1 MAFLNWSLT
10 DRTGQ
15 TMGNKLFSIFL
26 FFGFVAMA
34 KAGPHIGFV
43 DVKDGKMYLHT
54 DARRTE
60 IDVVYLQYPG
70 RRNRCCLRITRPKIA
85 SENAVLAESDKV
97 SSDNPIYA
105 YAIAV
110 PPHVPLGK
118 PFLGMA
124 LVNVNRPVFAR
135 GLEMSA
141 SADGKVFKVRQ
152 CFGMEG
158 LNLEVSGTPSS
169 VASMYYSF
177 GYEID
182 LTALANDKR
191 CK

>member
-1 MAFLNWSLT
+1 
-10 DRTGQ
+10 
-15 TMGNKLFSIFL
+15 
-26 FFGFVAMA
+26 
-34 KAGPHIGFV
+34 
-43 DVKDGKMYLHT
+43 MYLHT
-54 DARRTE
+54 GARRTE

-70 RRNRCCLRITRPKIA
+70 RRNRCCLRLTRPKIS
-85 SENAVLAESDKV
+85 SENAILAESNKV
-97 SSDNPIYA
+97 SSDNAIYV
-105 YAIAV
+105 YALTV
-110 PPHVPLGK
+110 PPHVPLKK

-141 SADGKVFKVRQ
+141 YANGIVFKVRQ

-158 LNLEVSGTPSS
+158 LNLEVVGTPSS

>member
-10 DRTGQ
+10 GRTGQ
-15 TMGNKLFSIFL
+15 TMGNKLVFIFL
-26 FFGFVAMA
+26 LFGVVAMA
-34 KAGPHIGFV
+34 KAATHIGFV
-43 DVKDGKMYLHT
+43 DIQDGTMYLHT

-70 RRNRCCLRITRPKIA
+70 RRNRCCLRLTRQKIS
-85 SENAVLAESDKV
+85 SENAILAESNKV
-97 SSDNPIYA
+97 SSDNAIYV
-105 YAIAV
+105 YALTV
-110 PPHVPLGK
+110 PPHVPLKK

-141 SADGKVFKVRQ
+141 YANGIVFKVRQ

-158 LNLEVSGTPSS
+158 LNLEVVGTPSTI
-169 VASMYYSF
+169 APMYYSF

-182 LTALANDKR
+182 LTAIGNDER